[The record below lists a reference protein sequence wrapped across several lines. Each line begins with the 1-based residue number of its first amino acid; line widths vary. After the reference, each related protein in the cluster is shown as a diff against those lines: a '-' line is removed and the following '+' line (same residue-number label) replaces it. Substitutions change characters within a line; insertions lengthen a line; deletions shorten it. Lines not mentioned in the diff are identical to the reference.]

1 MNETKAIMTTELITV
16 GRRTSICEALEILL
30 ENDITGMPVVDDD
43 MTLVGIITE
52 KDLLKL
58 LSVLENDSAVVEDF
72 MTKEVVSFDQE
83 EDIIAI
89 CECLI
94 KNNFRRIPI
103 TSKGKLAG
111 IISRKDIIKYIIN
124 PIG

>member
-1 MNETKAIMTTELITV
+1 MNETKAIMTIEVITV
-16 GRRTSICEALEILL
+16 GRQTSICEALEILL

-52 KDLLKL
+52 KDMLKL

-89 CECLI
+89 CECI
-94 KNNFRRIPI
+94 IRNNFRRIPI
-103 TSKGKLAG
+103 TSQGKLAG